1 MRVERGL
8 ASVVSSMTRRA
19 LLVLALVACREQ
31 STPSAGTGDDF
42 AAEALGP
49 HPQVDVPVL
58 ATAQGTLEP
67 PVGTAI
73 VLTGAP
79 GEVEAQRAALPEF
92 GPTLLAIGR
101 DVEFKAA
108 ARSIDDLYR
117 LGRTDLAIL
126 VRAAG
131 KRRVV
136 VIEHF
141 RALVNTGEALTFAKI
156 EVGETIQL
164 GGQATTLES
173 LTAAIARQRP
183 SMIVIV
189 PEPTA
194 TVQRL
199 VEVIAAVGGRAY
211 VGAGILPHVERP

>member
-8 ASVVSSMTRRA
+8 ASVVSCLLRGA

-31 STPSAGTGDDF
+31 STPSAGNGSDF

-58 ATAQGTLEP
+58 ATTQGTLDA

-79 GEVEAQRAALPEF
+79 GEVEAQRTALPEF

-108 ARSIDDLYR
+108 ARSMDDIYR

-126 VRAAG
+126 VRAANQ
-131 KRRVV
+131 RRVV

-141 RALVNTGEALTFAKI
+141 RAPADSAALLA
-156 EVGETIQL
+156 VAQLDLGATIQL
-164 GGQATTLES
+164 NGQATTLAA

-183 SMIVIV
+183 TMIVIV
-189 PEPTA
+189 PQPTA

-199 VEVIAAVGGRAY
+199 VEVLAAVGGRAY
-211 VGAGILPHVERP
+211 VGAGILPHVIGP